1 MDKGTLFT
9 FAPNIVKII
18 PGKKSNFY
26 FLMGPKGGG
35 GGGGGMDGGAVG
47 KDETFCRRRWRVRF
61 PRSDDL
67 EPFFF
72 TILLSVCTK
81 RKKSELYF
89 NVGIL
94 NAKHTSDG

>member
-1 MDKGTLFT
+1 VEAVEVVVSTVAQSAKTRLF
-9 FAPNIVKII
+9 AVE
-18 PGKKSNFY
+18 
-26 FLMGPKGGG
+26 GGEF
-35 GGGGGMDGGAVG
+35 DSREA
-47 KDETFCRRRWRVRF
+47 TI
-61 PRSDDL
+61 SSL
-67 EPFFF
+67 FFF